1 MWVGSYPDGPSMK
14 FQLENIVSSS
24 DLKLQGNALKSSRH
38 ILSFDKT
45 FSVDP
50 VWKAA
55 QEILS
60 SVFNVPLYHPKSK
73 SVIDHV
79 LSFTVDPT
87 APTPTCFFKNYQIF
101 QQTVNKVETSSEL
114 YEIGPRFVLSPQL
127 ILEGVFSGDVL
138 FRDKLVT
145 VYTKKNTK
153 SHRDHRHA
161 KDIGEKPGDFSE
173 EEFSDEDD

>member
-55 QEILS
+55 Q
-60 SVFNVPLYHPKSK
+60 
-73 SVIDHV
+73 
-79 LSFTVDPT
+79 
-87 APTPTCFFKNYQIF
+87 
-101 QQTVNKVETSSEL
+101 
-114 YEIGPRFVLSPQL
+114 
-127 ILEGVFSGDVL
+127 
-138 FRDKLVT
+138 
-145 VYTKKNTK
+145 
-153 SHRDHRHA
+153 
-161 KDIGEKPGDFSE
+161 
-173 EEFSDEDD
+173 